1 MQLQRCRHRAA
12 PAAGGGTGAGP
23 RALGAGD
30 SALAAPRSAG
40 LPNQPVVSRKGPGLA
55 AWASPSLAL
64 AGTRLDAAL
73 FSNGVFSRFDIC
85 FGFCF
90 DLEF

>member
-1 MQLQRCRHRAA
+1 MHA
-12 PAAGGGTGAGP
+12 PAAGGRAVTVGGGAGAGP

-30 SALAAPRSAG
+30 SVLAAPGAAG
-40 LPNQPVVSRKGPGLA
+40 LPNQPVVSRKGPGLE
-55 AWASPSLAL
+55 AWASPSFAL